1 MKLLLASVFKI
12 CMNILIVLVIG
23 LSGSISSDRL
33 IHARMRTYS
42 DIRNMYFPERMSSVS
57 YQIHFSLSQERRRAR
72 ER

>member
-33 IHARMRTYS
+33 IHA
-42 DIRNMYFPERMSSVS
+42 
-57 YQIHFSLSQERRRAR
+57 
-72 ER
+72 